1 MLRGLPFAFFLA
13 GLLEMPAACHSA
25 HSNSSG
31 APVTRVVEP
40 PSAQSAAAT
49 EAKVGFRYPAAERGD
64 HRDDYHGVMVADPY
78 RWLEEMDSPQTR
90 SWIEAE
96 NALTAE
102 QLAKIAARAPLQ
114 RRLRE
119 LWDYER
125 WGAPSI
131 EGAHLVVAHNDGLQ
145 NQSVL
150 YTLGRGGERKVL
162 LDPNGL
168 SRDGTVAL
176 ASSSFSNDGRHMAY
190 GLAEAGSDW
199 QVWHV
204 RDVARAAD
212 TADLLRWVK
221 FSGAAWSHDDRG
233 FYYSRFDEPKPGD
246 ELTEQN
252 YNQKVY
258 YHRLGQPQ
266 SADTLIYAR
275 PDHKEWGFGAT
286 VSEDGR
292 WLVLSVGI
300 GTDPKNSVFVQDL
313 RVPANVRQTIE
324 LLPDFSAK
332 FDFLGNDGD
341 TLWFLTD
348 DSAPRRRVIA
358 VDVRQPQKAAWRELI
373 AESADT
379 IESVSVIAERL
390 IVTRLDDA
398 HSKVTIHRLDGTLE
412 RELELPGIG
421 SAGGF
426 SGKRRDRETYFWYTG
441 FAVPTEIWKLEVQSG
456 KTSLWRR
463 PQVAFDPTNYE
474 TKQIWYESSDGTR
487 VPMFLCAR
495 KGLPRDGRTPTY
507 LYGYGGFE
515 ISLTPSFSVANLVWM
530 ELGGLLAIP
539 NLRGGGEFGASW
551 HEAGTKLH
559 KQNVFDDFIAAAEYL
574 IKNGYTRP
582 SKLAIGG
589 RSNGGL
595 LVGAAITQRPEL
607 FGAALPGVGVLDM
620 LRFNQFTIGWAW
632 ESDYGSPQNT
642 AEFAALRAYS
652 PYHNTKPGTAYP
664 ATLIYTADHDD
675 RVVPLHSYKFA
686 AALQHAQAGPAP
698 ILIRIDTKAGHGAG
712 KPTTKQIEEWADLWG
727 FLVEQLGVE
736 IDESARP

>member
-1 MLRGLPFAFFLA
+1 M
-13 GLLEMPAACHSA
+13 
-25 HSNSSG
+25 
-31 APVTRVVEP
+31 TRVPLPSP
-40 PSAQSAAAT
+40 PSASATAQTA
-49 EAKVGFRYPAAERGD
+49 GLRYPDAPRGEQLD
-64 HRDDYHGVMVADPY
+64 SYHGVAVADPY
-78 RWLEEMDSPQTR
+78 RWLEAMDSPQTR
-90 SWIEAE
+90 SWIDAE
-96 NALTAE
+96 NALTVE
-102 QLAKIAARAPLQ
+102 QFAKMSARAPLE

-119 LWDYER
+119 LWNYER
-125 WGAPSI
+125 WGAPSLQ
-131 EGAHLVVAHNDGLQ
+131 GTQLVVSHNDGLQ

-150 YTLGRGGERKVL
+150 YTLKREAEHTRDRKPL
-162 LDPNGL
+162 LDPNAL
-168 SRDGTVAL
+168 SKEGTVAL
-176 ASSSFSNDGRHMAY
+176 TATSFSNDGKRMAY

-199 QVWHV
+199 QVWRV
-204 RDVARAAD
+204 RDVASASD

-221 FSGAAWSHDDRG
+221 FSHASWSHDDQG
-233 FYYSRFDEPKPGD
+233 FYYARFDEPKPGV

-252 YNQKVY
+252 FNQKVY
-258 YHRLGQPQ
+258 YHRLGQSQ

-275 PDHKEWGFGAT
+275 PDHKEWGFGAD

-292 WLVLSVGI
+292 WLVLSVSI

-313 RVPANVRQTIE
+313 HVPAAARKTTE
-324 LLPDFSAK
+324 LLPDFTAK
-332 FDFLGNDGD
+332 FDFLGNEGD

-358 VDVRQPQKAAWRELI
+358 IDVRKPEKAAWRELI
-373 AESADT
+373 AEGPDT
-379 IESVSVIAERL
+379 IESVSVVGERL
-390 IVTRLDDA
+390 VVTWLDNA
-398 HSKVTIHRLDGTLE
+398 HTKVTIHRLDGSLE
-412 RELELPGIG
+412 RELPLPGIG

-474 TKQIWYESSDGTR
+474 TTQVWYQSADGTR
-487 VPMFLCAR
+487 IPMFLCGR
-495 KGLPRDGRTPTY
+495 KGLAHDGQTPTY

-515 ISLTPSFSVANLVWM
+515 IPLTPSFSVANLVWM
-530 ELGGLLAIP
+530 ELGGLLAVP
-539 NLRGGGEFGASW
+539 NLRGGGEFGAEW
-551 HEAGTKLH
+551 HEGGIKLH
-559 KQNVFDDFIAAAEYL
+559 KQNVFDDFIAAAEFL
-574 IKNGYTRP
+574 TNNGYTKK

-595 LVGAAITQRPEL
+595 LVGAVITQRPDL

-632 ESDYGSPQNT
+632 ESDYGSPKNP

-686 AALQHAQAGPAP
+686 AALQHAQGGSAP

-727 FLVEQLGVE
+727 FLVEQLS
-736 IDESARP
+736 IDPAAIAR

>member
-1 MLRGLPFAFFLA
+1 MPRDLLLVLSLACSLAAPF
-13 GLLEMPAACHSA
+13 GCRPARQP
-25 HSNSSG
+25 
-31 APVTRVVEP
+31 APGESMTRVTA
-40 PSAQSAAAT
+40 PSATSPTAIAEGPPALH
-49 EAKVGFRYPAAERGD
+49 YPDAPRGGQTD
-64 HRDDYHGVMVADPY
+64 EYHGVVVADPY
-78 RWLEEMDSPQTR
+78 RWLEDMDSPETR
-90 SWIEAE
+90 RWIDAE

-102 QLAKIAARAPLQ
+102 QFAKIGARVPLE

-119 LWDYER
+119 LWNYER

-131 EGAHLVVAHNDGLQ
+131 EGPRLVVAHNDGLQ

-150 YTLGRGGERKVL
+150 YTLNHSGERKVL

-168 SRDGTVAL
+168 SKDGTVAL
-176 ASSSFSNDGRHMAY
+176 GSSSFSNDGKRMAY

-199 QVWHV
+199 QVWRV
-204 RDVARAAD
+204 RDVASATDAAD
-212 TADLLRWVK
+212 VLHWVK
-221 FSGAAWSHDDRG
+221 FSGASWSHDDQG

-266 SADTLIYAR
+266 AADKLIYAR

-313 RVPANVRQTIE
+313 RTPAGSRQTIE
-324 LLPDFSAK
+324 LLPDFTAK
-332 FDFLGNDGD
+332 FDFLGNEGD

-348 DSAPRRRVIA
+348 DSASRRRVIA
-358 VDVRQPQKAAWRELI
+358 VDVHRPEKAAWRELI
-373 AESADT
+373 AEGPDT
-379 IESVSVIAERL
+379 IESVSVVGDRL
-390 IVTRLDDA
+390 IVTWLENA
-398 HSKVTIHRLDGTLE
+398 HSKVTIHRLDGSLE
-412 RELELPGIG
+412 RELSLPGIG

-441 FAVPTEIWKLEVQSG
+441 FAVPTEIWKLDVQSG
-456 KTSLWRR
+456 STSLWRR
-463 PQVAFDPTNYE
+463 PQVTFDPADYQTS
-474 TKQIWYESSDGTR
+474 QVWYRSADGTQ
-487 VPMFLCAR
+487 VPMFLCSR
-495 KGLPRDGRTPTY
+495 KGLAHDGQTPTY

-515 ISLTPSFSVANLVWM
+515 ISLTPSFNVANLVWM
-530 ELGGLLAIP
+530 ELGGLLAVP
-539 NLRGGGEFGASW
+539 NLRGGGEFGARW
-551 HEAGTKLH
+551 HDAGIKLH

-574 IKNGYTRP
+574 IKNGYTQK

-595 LVGAAITQRPEL
+595 LVGAALTQRPDL

-632 ESDYGSPQNT
+632 ESDYGSPKNA

-652 PYHNTKPGTAYP
+652 PYHNSKPGTAYP

-712 KPTTKQIEEWADLWG
+712 KPTSKQIEEWADLWG
-727 FLVEQLGVE
+727 FLVEHLG
-736 IDESARP
+736 IDAAGMAR

>member
-1 MLRGLPFAFFLA
+1 MLRDLPPVLA
-13 GLLEMPAACHSA
+13 LACLLAVPFGCRPARQVAPGDSMTRVTAPSAPAPAASHEA
-25 HSNSSG
+25 
-31 APVTRVVEP
+31 
-40 PSAQSAAAT
+40 PSAL
-49 EAKVGFRYPAAERGD
+49 RYPEAPRGNQSD
-64 HRDDYHGVMVADPY
+64 EYHGVVVEDPY
-78 RWLEEMDSPQTR
+78 RWLEDMDSPQTR
-90 SWIEAE
+90 GWIDAE

-102 QLAKIAARAPLQ
+102 QFAKIAARAPLE

-119 LWDYER
+119 LWNYER
-125 WGAPSI
+125 WGTPSI
-131 EGAHLVVAHNDGLQ
+131 EGAQLVVAHNDGLQ

-150 YTLGRGGERKVL
+150 YTLNPAGERKLL
-162 LDPNGL
+162 LDPNAL
-168 SRDGTVAL
+168 SKDGTVAL
-176 ASSSFSNDGRHMAY
+176 GSYSFSNDGKRMAY

-199 QVWHV
+199 QVWRV
-204 RDVARAAD
+204 RDVAGALDSAD
-212 TADLLRWVK
+212 VLHWVK
-221 FSGAAWSHDDRG
+221 FSGASWSHDDQG
-233 FYYSRFDEPKPGD
+233 FYYSRFDEPKPGE

-266 SADTLIYAR
+266 SADKLVYAR

-313 RVPANVRQTIE
+313 RAPAASRQTIE
-324 LLPDFSAK
+324 LLPNFTAK
-332 FDFLGNDGD
+332 FDFLGNEGD

-358 VDVRQPQKAAWRELI
+358 IDVHKPDRAAFRELI
-373 AESADT
+373 AEGPDT
-379 IESVSVIAERL
+379 IESVSVVGDRL
-390 IVTRLDDA
+390 IVTWLENA
-398 HSKVTIHRLDGTLE
+398 HSKVTIHRLDGSLE
-412 RELELPGIG
+412 RELSLPGMG

-441 FAVPTEIWKLEVQSG
+441 FAVPAEIWKLDVQSG
-456 KTSLWRR
+456 NTSLWRR
-463 PQVAFDPTNYE
+463 PRVAFDPAEYQTS
-474 TKQIWYESSDGTR
+474 QVWYRSADGTQ
-487 VPMFLCAR
+487 VPMFLCSR
-495 KGLPRDGRTPTY
+495 KGLAHDGRAPTY

-530 ELGGLLAIP
+530 ELGGLLAVP
-539 NLRGGGEFGASW
+539 NLRGGGEFGAGW
-551 HEAGTKLH
+551 HDAGIKRH

-574 IKNGYTRP
+574 TKNGYTQK

-595 LVGAAITQRPEL
+595 LVGAAITQRPDL

-632 ESDYGSPQNT
+632 ESDYGSPKDA

-698 ILIRIDTKAGHGAG
+698 ILIRVDTKAGHGAG
-712 KPTTKQIEEWADLWG
+712 KPTSKQIEEWADLWG
-727 FLVEQLGVE
+727 FLVEQLGVDPAH
-736 IDESARP
+736 IAR

>member
-1 MLRGLPFAFFLA
+1 MTRA
-13 GLLEMPAACHSA
+13 PA
-25 HSNSSG
+25 
-31 APVTRVVEP
+31 
-40 PSAQSAAAT
+40 PSAPSAPAIAQV
-49 EAKVGFRYPAAERGD
+49 AQGLRYPDAPRGEQ
-64 HRDDYHGVMVADPY
+64 RDLYHGVTVADPY
-78 RWLEEMDSPQTR
+78 RWLEDMDSAQTR
-90 SWIEAE
+90 QWIDAE

-102 QLAKIAARAPLQ
+102 QFAKIGARAPLE

-119 LWDYER
+119 LWNYER
-125 WGAPSI
+125 WGTPSI
-131 EGAHLVVAHNDGLQ
+131 EGERLVVGHNDGLQ

-150 YTLGRGGERKVL
+150 YTLSLKDEAAHERKQL
-162 LDPNGL
+162 LDPNAL
-168 SRDGTVAL
+168 SKDGTVAL
-176 ASSSFSNDGRHMAY
+176 SSYAFSNDGKRMAY
-190 GLAEAGSDW
+190 GLADAGSDW
-199 QVWHV
+199 QTWRV
-204 RDVARAAD
+204 RDVASASD
-212 TADLLRWVK
+212 TADVLRWVK
-221 FSGAAWSHDDRG
+221 FSGASWSHDDHG

-246 ELTEQN
+246 ELTGQN

-275 PDHKEWGFGAT
+275 PDHKEWGFGAD

-292 WLVLSVGI
+292 WLVLHVHI
-300 GTDPKNSVFVQDL
+300 GTDPKNSIFVQDL
-313 RVPANVRQTIE
+313 RAPAAARKTIE
-324 LLPDFSAK
+324 LLPDFTAK
-332 FDFLGNDGD
+332 FNFLGNDGD

-348 DSAPRRRVIA
+348 DSASRKRVIA
-358 VDVRQPQKAAWRELI
+358 VDARKPEKAAWRELI
-373 AESADT
+373 PDGPDT
-379 IESVSVIAERL
+379 IESVSVVGERL
-390 IVTRLDDA
+390 IVTWLQNA
-398 HSKVTIHRLDGTLE
+398 HTKVTIHRLDGSLE
-412 RELELPGIG
+412 RELPLPGIG

-426 SGKRRDRETYFWYTG
+426 SGKRRDRETYFWYMG
-441 FAVPTEIWKLEVQSG
+441 FAVPPEIWKLEIQTG

-463 PQVAFDPTNYE
+463 PQVAFDPSQYE
-474 TKQIWYESSDGTR
+474 TTQVWYSSADGTQ
-487 VPMFLCAR
+487 VPMFLSAR
-495 KGLPRDGRTPTY
+495 KGLSFDGHVPTY

-515 ISLTPSFSVANLVWM
+515 IPLTPSFSVANLVWM

-539 NLRGGGEFGASW
+539 NLRGGGEFGKEW

-559 KQNVFDDFIAAAEYL
+559 KQNVFDDFIGAAEYL
-574 IKNGYTRP
+574 TKHGYTQK

-595 LVGAAITQRPEL
+595 LVGAVITQRPDL

-632 ESDYGSPQNT
+632 ESDYGSPKDA

-686 AALQHAQAGPAP
+686 AALQHAQAGSAP

-727 FLVEQLGVE
+727 FLVDRLGIE
-736 IDESARP
+736 TAAIGH